1 MESSHCRGPRNNYP
15 ARTVIRKSESGRVS
29 LDSLRGVLNGDRGEG
44 EGRILRDA
52 TLRLRQEK
60 GPRRAGPRLH
70 SCGGEGEWS
79 KPERVVGQA
88 RGSCLRR
95 WSTLPAASRH
105 ANIDYV
111 LPLPYIYLYIYIYSF
126 SSFSSV
132 HSKLAQGKVVIVM
145 ARCLRSPRD
154 RGKSRGGMA

>member
-60 GPRRAGPRLH
+60 GPRLH

-88 RGSCLRR
+88 RGSCLSVVGVHFRPPR
-95 WSTLPAASRH
+95 GMQILTTCCHSH
-105 ANIDYV
+105 I
-111 LPLPYIYLYIYIYSF
+111 YIYKYIYIF
-126 SSFSSV
+126 LFIF
-132 HSKLAQGKVVIVM
+132 LIRA
-145 ARCLRSPRD
+145 LET
-154 RGKSRGGMA
+154 GKSRNRNGTVLASASRP